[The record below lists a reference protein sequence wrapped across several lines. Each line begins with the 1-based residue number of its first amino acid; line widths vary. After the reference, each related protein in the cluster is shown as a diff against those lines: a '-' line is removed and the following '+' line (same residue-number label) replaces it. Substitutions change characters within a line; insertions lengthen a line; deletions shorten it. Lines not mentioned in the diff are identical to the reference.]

1 VGLPLPNSVI
11 DPDSSDV
18 TTLATEDHS
27 MNRIRGAG
35 FAAWL
40 APVLVLLPE
49 LVRAQLPPLP
59 AGTLQQLDQ
68 AIGQRVEA
76 TAVLATQNTVSRIG
90 LGWTLNDADGAIY
103 RIPWKFELHDPRPL
117 GDSRV
122 SWTPVIEGG
131 AGYGAFANHFSQS
144 TLAGNESDFTTVAFS
159 LGAGPRF
166 YFGDSG
172 VSVLPAF
179 DLIYAYTD
187 NNFIARTTLGQI
199 VAADGRYVNWRVQTI
214 SFVPS
219 FEARYRRTFGRWT
232 PELTSSF
239 VYFDTQPITQTTDAL
254 SFTSDSMAWANK
266 ADLDFLTPWN
276 LFGCPMHFGGNYV
289 RTQLYG
295 GLQDAMRTD
304 HFSQVDGRVTFD
316 LLGKVWKVD
325 TLGVSGGY
333 FWCDAFNG
341 YSVGLEGS
349 MKF

>member
-1 VGLPLPNSVI
+1 MTDFAAENN
-11 DPDSSDV
+11 
-18 TTLATEDHS
+18 S
-27 MNRIRGAG
+27 MNMLSAAG
-35 FAAWL
+35 LAGCL
-40 APVLVLLPE
+40 APVLALLPE
-49 LVRAQLPPLP
+49 STRGQLPPLP
-59 AGTLQQLDQ
+59 PGAVQQLNR

-103 RIPWKFELHDPRPL
+103 RIPWKFELHNPRPV
-117 GDSRV
+117 GDCRV
-122 SWTPVIEGG
+122 TWTPVIEGG
-131 AGYGAFANHFSQS
+131 VGYGAFANHFSQS
-144 TLAGNESDFTTVAFS
+144 VLAGNESDFSTVAFS

-172 VSVLPAF
+172 FSILPAF
-179 DLIYAYTD
+179 DLLYAYTD
-187 NNFIARTTLGQI
+187 NDFIARTTLGQI
-199 VAADGRYVNWRVQTI
+199 VAADGRYVNWRVQTL

-232 PELTSSF
+232 PELTSTF
-239 VYFDTQPITQTTDAL
+239 VYFDTRPITATTDAL

-276 LFGCPMHFGGNYV
+276 LFGCPMHFGGNFV
-289 RTQLYG
+289 RTELYG
-295 GLQDAMRTD
+295 GLQDAMATD
-304 HFSQVDGRVTFD
+304 HYSQVNGRVTLD
-316 LLGKVWKVD
+316 LLGKVWKVS

-349 MKF
+349 LKF